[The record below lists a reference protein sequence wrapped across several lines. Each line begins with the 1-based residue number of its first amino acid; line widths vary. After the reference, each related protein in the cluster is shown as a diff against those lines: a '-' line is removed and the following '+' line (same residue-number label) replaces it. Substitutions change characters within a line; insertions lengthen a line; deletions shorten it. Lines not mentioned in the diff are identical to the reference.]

1 MEKIRWG
8 ILGTGRIA
16 GDFATG
22 LGAEED
28 AEVVAVGS
36 RAQATADAFGQRF
49 DIPNR
54 HPTYDALA
62 ADPDAD
68 IIYVATPHPLHKENT
83 ITCLRAGKAVLCEKP
98 FAMNS
103 GEVQEM
109 IDCAR
114 THGRFLME
122 AMWTRFLPHI
132 QEMKQRIEEGQIG
145 DIRLILA
152 DFCYRAELDPEKRTF
167 NPALGGG
174 ALLDIGVYPFALA
187 HHLLGGPARIV
198 SLAHLGVTE
207 VDEQVGILFQYDDGA
222 LAVMSAAIRAST
234 PHSLV
239 ISGTEGEI
247 VAQEGWWLPSGFTIS
262 RDGHAQETVRPDIVG
277 NGWNYQARECGRC
290 LRQGLTEHPLM
301 PLDESLAITRLMDG
315 LRAEWGLRYPMETA

>member
-22 LGAEED
+22 LGEEED

-62 ADPDAD
+62 ADPDVD

-174 ALLDIGVYPFALA
+174 ALLDIGVYPIALA
-187 HHLLGGPARIV
+187 HHLLGGPARIA

-290 LRQGLTEHPLM
+290 LRQGLAEHPLM

-315 LRAEWGLRYPMETA
+315 LRAEWGLRYPMEKA